1 VEILEGLRWKNVAT
15 FYGHLGY
22 FMTIW
27 YMPCPSGTFLRFWYH
42 VPGKIWQ
49 PCFQPRKKY
58 LETCIPYVRMLLCTH
73 LLIYFNALC
82 TKFGFFNSR
91 YQSIQ
96 LSFGIYQLLS
106 MFWNE
111 FPKQDCQIFRG
122 SKYQNEKIPNDLKY
136 QSAIINTKI
145 FHTKKDP

>member
-73 LLIYFNALC
+73 LLIYFNALLNSGFLILGTRVYNC
-82 TKFGFFNSR
+82 HLVYTNCWVCSEMSSQSRIARFFVVQNTKMR
-91 YQSIQ
+91 
-96 LSFGIYQLLS
+96 
-106 MFWNE
+106 
-111 FPKQDCQIFRG
+111 
-122 SKYQNEKIPNDLKY
+122 KYQMTL
-136 QSAIINTKI
+136 NTNQ
-145 FHTKKDP
+145 P